1 MGYQDVY
8 SYLHSHVYASYIWVR
23 FTKHAGYF
31 TFQASNV
38 YYLSTISP
46 TYIFLLILSFRGSN
60 EVLFPLL
67 FPLFKIKNKK
77 SKNEKYS
84 WISRFSL

>member
-23 FTKHAGYF
+23 FTIHAGYF
-31 TFQASNV
+31 TFQASNA
-38 YYLSTISP
+38 YGLSTISLI
-46 TYIFLLILSFRGSN
+46 YFLAPSVFQRSN

-67 FPLFKIKNKK
+67 FPLFKIKKKK